1 MTPCG
6 WLAAVQ
12 LILKAAQIIMLLNA
26 AIQMIDLAAMYAKTG
41 NIYYSQEL
49 LMQVA
54 ACATLSIATKLLG
67 NKLTELKEKVGVH
80 NYEFLYSN
88 KQSLYCK

>member
-1 MTPCG
+1 MGAVSIVLCEVLTTALLAMTPCG

-12 LILKAAQIIMLLNA
+12 V
-26 AIQMIDLAAMYAKTG
+26 
-41 NIYYSQEL
+41 
-49 LMQVA
+49 QVA
-54 ACATLSIATKLLG
+54 ACATLSIATKLLS
-67 NKLTELKEKVGVH
+67 NKLTKLKEKVGVH